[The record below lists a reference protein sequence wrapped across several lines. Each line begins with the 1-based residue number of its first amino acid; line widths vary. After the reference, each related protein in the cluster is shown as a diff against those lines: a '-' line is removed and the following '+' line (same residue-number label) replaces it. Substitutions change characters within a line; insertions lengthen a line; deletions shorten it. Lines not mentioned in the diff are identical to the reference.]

1 MWVRTSS
8 GKAKKGVAPLD
19 SPNLGVLHVVESVD
33 EEGEDENECRMEM
46 GARVN
51 GREGT
56 AVEWRE
62 R

>member
-33 EEGEDENECRMEM
+33 EEGD
-46 GARVN
+46 GN
-51 GREGT
+51 GGR
-56 AVEWRE
+56 R
-62 R
+62 

>member
-1 MWVRTSS
+1 M
-8 GKAKKGVAPLD
+8 GM
-19 SPNLGVLHVVESVD
+19 
-33 EEGEDENECRMEM
+33 EGEDENECGVEM